1 MSFEPTPTQA
11 LLLFGLLA
19 RHGECK
25 QAELMP
31 AILAKDREALVA
43 VKLIGMVKEGRTF
56 CLTLTDAGW
65 GWAGDHLAAEL
76 PPAHGTLHDLLARLG
91 DHLAKSGETLADFV
105 GSKPEDAETAA
116 RRKAA
121 EEKQRAAEE
130 KERLAREKREAAA
143 GRKREVEERKEQ
155 VAREK
160 QEKAEAKEAKDRAAS
175 EKKERLAREKQEK
188 AEAKARAAG
197 AKPATK
203 RKPAKPKAPTN
214 AALRK
219 CIGEAYLAITGGK
232 KNESVKL
239 SRLRTEL
246 ADLDRATLDAALGR
260 ILQGDKKAS
269 LMRHDDPRQIDKAD
283 AEAAFQSAAG
293 DPFHVLWIA
302 S

>member
-43 VKLIGMVKEGRTF
+43 AKLIGMVKEGRTF
-56 CLTLTDAGW
+56 YLTLTDAGW

-76 PPAHGTLHDLLARLG
+76 PPAHGTLHNLLARLG

-160 QEKAEAKEAKDRAAS
+160 QEKAEAK
-175 EKKERLAREKQEK
+175 
-188 AEAKARAAG
+188 ARAAD

-219 CIGEAYLAITGGK
+219 RIGEAYLAITGGK

-239 SRLRTEL
+239 ARLRTEL